1 LSKKGFKFD
10 LHKQEITAGKGVITT
25 NHPLASAAGAEMYA
39 QDGNAFDAVIASLF
53 ALTVVEPMMNSV
65 FGAGFFVLRD
75 AETERVETIDN
86 YAVAPLAASD
96 TMYEMVKDRKPGQNI
111 FETVG
116 KKNLVGPLAVAT
128 PGTLKAWEYINR
140 HYGNLD
146 LDTVM
151 QPSIRLA
158 RYGYRTSPYMNF
170 IVDYCKEDMI
180 KYPVTAKTYMPNGR
194 PVKPGTRITLPRYAD
209 TLYNIARRGSDT
221 LYKGEMG
228 EIIAD
233 YMEENGGILTT
244 KDLKEYELIKRDPV
258 QGTYRNQYEIYA
270 MAPGSSGGTHIIQ
283 MLNMLENFDVGSLSF
298 GSAEH
303 LHLMAEVLKIAF
315 ADRQQYMGDPAVVD
329 IPLEGL
335 ISKQYA
341 KKRVREIRKRTAND
355 YSHGEPHSYQKES
368 NNTTHLSAMDSKGNM
383 VAATQTLN
391 GGFGSMVT
399 VPELGVLLNNCMA
412 LFDPRPNRANSVAG
426 GKRMLS
432 SMSPT
437 IVLRRDE
444 PFLCIGTPGGL
455 KIFPSVAQA
464 IVNIIDFKMSIQE
477 AVEAPRIWTMGIK
490 GTPGEK
496 LIMEKVFPEETRAGL
511 RKKGH
516 DVFVVNRVAGGMN
529 GVLRD
534 RKGMLHGGAC
544 WRADGTPMGISGGKT
559 VPELLEQDPPY

>member
-1 LSKKGFKFD
+1 MSKKGLKFD

-39 QDGNAFDAVIASLF
+39 QDGNAFDAAIASLF

-65 FGAGFFVLRD
+65 FGAGFFVIRD

-86 YAVAPLAASD
+86 YAVAPLAATD
-96 TMYEMVKDRKPGQNI
+96 TMYEMVKERKPGQNI
-111 FETVG
+111 FETIG

-128 PGTLKAWEYINR
+128 PGTLKAWEYINK
-140 HYGNLD
+140 HYGNLE

-151 QPSIRLA
+151 QPAIRLA
-158 RYGYRTSPYMNF
+158 RIGYKSSHYMSH
-170 IVDYCKEDMI
+170 ILDIGKEDMAR
-180 KYPVTAKTYMPNGR
+180 YPETAKTYMPNGR
-194 PVKPGTRITLPRYAD
+194 PVKPGTRITLPDYAD
-209 TLYNIARRGSDT
+209 TLYKIARRGSDA
-221 LYKGEMG
+221 LYKGDIGAE
-228 EIIAD
+228 IAD
-233 YMEENGGILTT
+233 YMEETGGLITQ
-244 KDLKEYELIKRDPV
+244 KDLQEYSLIKRDPV
-258 QGTYRNQYEIYA
+258 QGTYRKDYEIYA

-283 MLNMLENFDVGSLSF
+283 MLNILENFDVASLVF
-298 GSAEH
+298 GSADH

-315 ADRQQYMGDPAVVD
+315 ADRQKYMGDPSVVD

-335 ISKQYA
+335 LSKGYA
-341 KKRVREIRKRTAND
+341 KKRSKEIRKRTAKN
-355 YSHGEPHSYQKES
+355 YSSGEPYGYQDES
-368 NNTTHLSAMDSKGNM
+368 SNTIHLSAMDSEGNI

-391 GGFGSMVT
+391 GIFGSMVT
-399 VPELGVLLNNCMA
+399 VPNLGITLNNCMA

-437 IVLRRDE
+437 IILRKGE
-444 PFLCIGTPGGL
+444 PYLCIGTPGGL

-464 IVNIIDFKMSIQE
+464 IVNIIDFNMSIQE

-490 GTPGEK
+490 DTPGEK
-496 LIMEKVFPEETRAGL
+496 LIMEKVFPETTQEAL

-516 DVFVVNRVAGGMN
+516 DVFTVNRVAGGMN

-559 VPELLEQDPPY
+559 VPELLEPDPPY

>member
-1 LSKKGFKFD
+1 MSKKGLKFE

-39 QDGNAFDAVIASLF
+39 QDGNAFDAAIASLF
-53 ALTVVEPMMNSV
+53 ALTVVEPMMVSV
-65 FGAGFFVLRD
+65 FGAGFFVVRD

-86 YAVAPLAASD
+86 YAVAPLAATD
-96 TMYEMVKDRKPGQNI
+96 TMYKMVKERKPGQNI

-116 KKNLVGPLAVAT
+116 RKNLVGPLAVAT
-128 PGTLKAWEYINR
+128 PGTLKAWEYINK

-151 QPSIRLA
+151 EPAIRLA
-158 RYGYRTSPYMNF
+158 RYGYRSSPFMNF
-170 IVDYCKEDMI
+170 IVDFYKEDMS
-180 KYPVTAKTYMPNGR
+180 KYPETAKTYLPEN
-194 PVKPGTRITLPRYAD
+194 KPIKPRTHITLPDYAD
-209 TLYNIARRGSDT
+209 TLRKIARKGSDI
-221 LYKGEMG
+221 LYKGEIG
-228 EIIAD
+228 KAIAD
-233 YMEENGGILTT
+233 YMEETGGILTT
-244 KDLKEYELIKRDPV
+244 KDLNEYSLIRRDPV
-258 QGTYRNQYEIYA
+258 QGTYRNDYEIYA

-283 MLNMLENFDVGSLSF
+283 MLNLLESFDVASYGF
-298 GSAEH
+298 GSVDH

-315 ADRQQYMGDPAVVD
+315 ADRQRYMGDPAVVD

-335 ISKQYA
+335 LSKRYA
-341 KKRVREIRKRTAND
+341 KNRAKEIRKRTAKD
-355 YSHGEPHSYQKES
+355 YSHGDPYSYQEES
-368 NNTTHLSAMDSKGNM
+368 ANTTHLSAMDSEGNM

-399 VPELGVLLNNCMA
+399 VPDLGILLNNCMA

-437 IVLRRDE
+437 IILRKGE

-455 KIFPSVAQA
+455 LIFPSVAQA

-496 LIMEKVFPEETRAGL
+496 LIMEKTIPEETQAAL

-559 VPELLEQDPPY
+559 VPDLLEPNPPY